1 MTRIPKLKYSPHMVL
16 LLIIPVYIARN
27 YCICN
32 INFQDLYFLFMF
44 RQFLATVSLLHPLS
58 VGELTLASADP
69 RDYPLI
75 NPNFLSVEQDLETLY
90 QGIQFVLSLNDTEA
104 LADFQLTVTSTPAC
118 DEFDEQTRDWWY
130 CFIKQRATSV
140 RKFN

>member
-1 MTRIPKLKYSPHMVL
+1 MVL
-16 LLIIPVYIARN
+16 LLIILVYIARN

-32 INFQDLYFLFMF
+32 IFFSGSLFCFHIF
-44 RQFLATVSLLHPLS
+44 RQFLPTVSLLHPLS

-75 NPNFLSVEQDLETLY
+75 NPNFLSVEQDLETIY

-118 DEFDEQTRDWWY
+118 DEFVEQTRDWWY
-130 CFIKQRATSV
+130 CFIKQRAISV